1 MVDLIDEVNEDLR
14 RERFTRLWQKVGVY
28 VVAASVVIVVA
39 TVGSV
44 VWKNYRESRQ
54 TEAAQA
60 FLEAEKA
67 SRAQN
72 NKEAAQ
78 KFAEV
83 AKLNAQGFTPLA
95 QMREAYALTKAGVM
109 DQALAAYNN
118 VVADNGADAG
128 LRALARIHAAALMS
142 DTGKPAAEIKA
153 VLDPLVQDKE
163 NPFSAFAREQL
174 AYAALQEGNA
184 AEAHR
189 LLAELTADSNAPAS
203 LRRRTQAQLPLV
215 AEKAGIA
222 GNAAQDNEQGNGQ
235 GGEQAAAQ

>member
-1 MVDLIDEVNEDLR
+1 MVDLIDEVTEDLR
-14 RERFTRLWQKVGVY
+14 RERFTRLWQKLGVY

-44 VWKNYRESRQ
+44 VWKSYSESRQ
-54 TEAAQA
+54 TRAAEA

-72 NKEAAQ
+72 NEEAAQ

-83 AKLNAQGFTPLA
+83 AKLDAQGFTALA
-95 QMREAYALTKAGVM
+95 YMREAYALTKANEA
-109 DQALAAYNN
+109 DRAITAYNS
-118 VVADNGADAG
+118 VISDSAADGG

-142 DTGKPAAEIKA
+142 DVGKPEAEVKA
-153 VLDPLVQDKE
+153 VLDPLAQDRE
-163 NPFSAFAREQL
+163 SPFSAFAREQL
-174 AYAALQEGNA
+174 AYAALQDGDA

-189 LLAELTADSNAPAS
+189 LLAELTADGKAPAS

-222 GNAAQDNEQGNGQ
+222 GNAAESDHRP
-235 GGEQAAAQ
+235 AAQ

>member
-14 RERFTRLWQKVGVY
+14 RERFTRLWQKLGVY

-44 VWKNYRESRQ
+44 VWKSYRESRQ
-54 TEAAQA
+54 DEAAEA

-78 KFAEV
+78 KFGEV
-83 AKLNAQGFTPLA
+83 SKLGAQGFTALA
-95 QMREAYALTKAGVM
+95 HMREAYALTKAEETEK
-109 DQALAAYNN
+109 ALAAYDS
-118 VVADNGADAG
+118 VAVDSGADAG
-128 LRALARIHAAALMS
+128 LQALARIHAAALMS
-142 DTGKPAAEIKA
+142 DTGKSSAEIES
-153 VLDPLVQDKE
+153 VLSPLMQDKE
-163 NPFSAFAREQL
+163 NPFSAFAREQM
-174 AYAALQEGNA
+174 AYAALQDGNA
-184 AEAHR
+184 VEAHR
-189 LLAELTADSNAPAS
+189 LLAELTVDGNAPAS

-222 GNAAQDNEQGNGQ
+222 GNAAQGDG
-235 GGEQAAAQ
+235 QAAAE

>member
-1 MVDLIDEVNEDLR
+1 MVDLIDEVTEDLR
-14 RERFTRLWQKVGVY
+14 RERFTRLWQKLGVY
-28 VVAASVVIVVA
+28 VVAASAIIVVA

-54 TEAAQA
+54 TEAAEA

-83 AKLNAQGFTPLA
+83 SKLGAQGFTALA
-95 QMREAYALTKAGVM
+95 HMREAYALTKADEM
-109 DQALAAYNN
+109 EPALTAYNS
-118 VVADNGADAG
+118 VIADNGADAG
-128 LRALARIHAAALMS
+128 LRALARIHAAALMA
-142 DTGKPAAEIKA
+142 DTGKSAAEIQA
-153 VLDPLVQDKE
+153 VLNPLAQDKG
-163 NPFSAFAREQL
+163 NPYSAFAREQL
-174 AYAALQEGNA
+174 AYAALQDGNA
-184 AEAHR
+184 TEAHR
-189 LLAELTADSNAPAS
+189 LLAELTADSKAPAS

-222 GNAAQDNEQGNGQ
+222 GNAAQGDD
-235 GGEQAAAQ
+235 QATAQ